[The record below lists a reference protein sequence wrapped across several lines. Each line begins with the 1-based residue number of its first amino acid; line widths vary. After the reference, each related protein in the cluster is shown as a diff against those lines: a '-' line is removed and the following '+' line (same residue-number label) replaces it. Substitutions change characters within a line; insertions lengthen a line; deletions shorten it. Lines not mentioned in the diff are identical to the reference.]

1 MKTPV
6 KQTPV
11 NMWLR
16 VLTYFGKLS
25 FGGKGGPR
33 QKKIEILK
41 VSQSAP
47 KHDPF
52 DSQYLKTAENDIFV

>member
-1 MKTPV
+1 
-6 KQTPV
+6 
-11 NMWLR
+11 MWLR

-52 DSQYLKTAENDIFV
+52 DSQYLKTAENVIFV